1 MTQTNLASPS
11 LTVWACSDCGAANAA
26 KGNCSRCGEG
36 PLLDARQPRVR
47 DELWKTD
54 ERTMRRRNSR
64 ILPFIILLVT
74 GGTLGTLWQVA
85 PEFLLGLVFSPI
97 PALMLV
103 AMLAFTSFML
113 WKAMCALFPAKRRF
127 GWLVEVAQQIPG

>member
-1 MTQTNLASPS
+1 M
-11 LTVWACSDCGAANAA
+11 
-26 KGNCSRCGEG
+26 
-36 PLLDARQPRVR
+36 
-47 DELWKTD
+47 
-54 ERTMRRRNSR
+54 
-64 ILPFIILLVT
+64 
-74 GGTLGTLWQVA
+74 WQVA